1 MKKIAISLILVG
13 SLTVGILSAK
23 NLVKSKTSNVTD
35 VTFVIDQNG
44 FPQVTYIYDNGNIN
58 QMEKIV
64 NQIESIQ
71 YSNEFSNKVFN
82 VKYINN

>member
-1 MKKIAISLILVG
+1 MKKVIFLSSFVACLTISLV
-13 SLTVGILSAK
+13 TAK
-23 NLVKSKTSNVTD
+23 NIVKSNQEKAINVE
-35 VTFVIDQNG
+35 FIIDQKG

-71 YSNEFSNKVFN
+71 YSKELKNKVFN
-82 VKYINN
+82 VKYINK